1 MGANILITGATGHIG
16 HRIAEILHD
25 QSDQSL
31 RLMSRQPE
39 KLTHFTQAE
48 KVAGDYQ
55 DMASLDKAFRDIEVA
70 FVVSGYAPPGIR
82 ASLHKNA
89 ISAAVMAGVKHLVYL
104 SFQGASPV
112 SKFPM
117 SQDHFQTEEFIKQS
131 GLSFTILRDSFYMD
145 LIPEMFGE
153 HRVIKGPGG
162 QGQVAWVAREDVA
175 RTVAQVLRNPLT
187 FPGTYDLTGPEA
199 LTLAQTAERVS
210 RIKEK
215 DYRYQQETITQGIRW
230 RNDLGAPAWEVA
242 TWIGSY
248 LAIAAGEVA
257 PVSSAVEHIT
267 GQKPL
272 TLEAYFSQY
281 PDISA

>member
-1 MGANILITGATGHIG
+1 MGADILITGATGHIG
-16 HRIAEILHD
+16 HRITEILQD
-25 QSDQSL
+25 QDQPL

-39 KLTHFTQAE
+39 KLAHFTQAE

-55 DMASLDKAFRDIEVA
+55 DTASLEKAFRDIDVA
-70 FVVSGYAPPGIR
+70 FIVSGYAPPGIR

-89 ISAAVMAGVKHLVYL
+89 ISAAVLAGVKHIVYL
-104 SFQGASPV
+104 SFHGASPV

-131 GLSFTILRDSFYMD
+131 GLSFTVLRDSFYMD
-145 LIPEMFGE
+145 LIPELFGE
-153 HRVIKGPGG
+153 HRLMKGPGG

-175 RTVAQVLRNPLT
+175 RTVAQVLRDPLAYA
-187 FPGTYDLTGPEA
+187 GTYDLTGPEA
-199 LTLAQTAERVS
+199 LTLAQTAERVTQ
-210 RIKEK
+210 IKGKE
-215 DYRYQQETITQGIRW
+215 YRYQPETITQGIRW

-257 PVSSAVEHIT
+257 PVSSAVEQIT

-272 TLEAYFSQY
+272 TLEAYFGQY
-281 PDISA
+281 PEIVA